1 MPEPLRGKDEIQNQI
16 RHPIETKS
24 TIETQS
30 QDLRNTTNSNTLD
43 ETEIVHLGKSFQNE
57 CSLFIQTGKK
67 SHKTLWDSG
76 ACKCVISLESY
87 KTIPDKYK
95 TELFPSN
102 IKIKAANGSIIHN
115 NGECDITFRMGSE
128 KFTFPFLCS
137 DQLSQ
142 SLIVGHNFCNTFN
155 IGTVWTAPDIMSL
168 TYEGQPIAQCT
179 RTKGINALVFCT
191 ESIVIPPFSNAK
203 IQCKAPKL
211 KFHSD
216 IATSI
221 IFEPS
226 FRHRSNYVDC
236 HTYEGLVT
244 FDKNVANSGSFNI
257 VMTNNSS

>member
-1 MPEPLRGKDEIQNQI
+1 MPEPLGGKDEIQNQI
-16 RHPIETKS
+16 RHFTETKT

-30 QDLRNTTNSNTLD
+30 QDLRNPANSNTLD

-57 CSLFIQTGKK
+57 CSLLIQTGKK

-102 IKIKAANGSIIHN
+102 IKIKAANGSIIDN

-137 DQLSQ
+137 DQLPKSV
-142 SLIVGHNFCNTFN
+142 IVGHNFCNTFN
-155 IGTVWTAPDIMSL
+155 IGTVWTTPDIMSL
-168 TYEGQPIAQCT
+168 TYEGRPIAQCA

-216 IATSI
+216 IAPSI

-226 FRHRSNYVDC
+226 FRHRSNCVDC

-257 VMTNNSS
+257 MTNNSS